1 MNLRE
6 TRACNCMCKVRFL
19 TAIEI
24 RSMRSNELWIDLYFF
39 FLSYYFKK

>member
-1 MNLRE
+1 M
-6 TRACNCMCKVRFL
+6 KHVRVIISAKYDFSL

-39 FLSYYFKK
+39 FRSYYFEK